1 MSKKLIDLTMLIN
14 DKTPSWPEA
23 KKQEIKQI
31 STVKQ
36 TGFNVKSLSFESHFG
51 THIDAPFH
59 ILNNGKKLE
68 DFSLETFF
76 GSAIVIP
83 LDSFEKYAKK
93 IKKNDIV
100 LLYTGQSK
108 KAFDKDY
115 FENTPLVSIGVAQKL
130 VKKKVKIVGIDSS
143 SMDNAPYKIHNLI
156 LSNNILIIEN
166 LANLDKLVGK
176 RLELI
181 VLPLK
186 LDNADG
192 APCRV
197 IAKL

>member
-115 FENTPLVSIGVAQKL
+115 FENTPLVPIGVAQKL